1 MRSSFVMNESND
13 TKGSKKEKEIDFR
26 TGRDNSLLEEEED
39 VDVLTVLAAAAVAA
53 DAILQSNLKALRGK
67 QYLVKNL
74 FLMK

>member
-1 MRSSFVMNESND
+1 MNESND

>member
-1 MRSSFVMNESND
+1 MAKR
-13 TKGSKKEKEIDFR
+13 KKEIDFR